1 MLYYIILIPRPT
13 LTFGKKT
20 KNTDRQ
26 ISSPYKPILLP
37 YVAIII
43 TIVYVLVTFLY
54 YWICFNNYLF
64 LSIYVL
70 CSYLQGG
77 DYGLFFNYFGA
88 YLVARGVILTS
99 LWGSFWSF
107 SKFLF
112 LGRVL
117 CETGGSPGHSSR
129 SWGGP
134 RGPCV
139 DPFGPQKSAKEA
151 KRPPRP

>member
-1 MLYYIILIPRPT
+1 MPPGRGVKQVYYIILIPRPT

-26 ISSPYKPILLP
+26 ISSPYKAILLP

-54 YWICFNNYLF
+54 YLNYFNNYLF

-77 DYGLFFNYFGA
+77 DYGLFFT
-88 YLVARGVILTS
+88 ILS
-99 LWGSFWSF
+99 
-107 SKFLF
+107 
-112 LGRVL
+112 
-117 CETGGSPGHSSR
+117 
-129 SWGGP
+129 
-134 RGPCV
+134 
-139 DPFGPQKSAKEA
+139 PFGRSGGHFDVIMGLFFELLQIYIF
-151 KRPPRP
+151 

>member
-1 MLYYIILIPRPT
+1 MTRS
-13 LTFGKKT
+13 KKT

-54 YWICFNNYLF
+54 YLNYFNNYLF

-77 DYGLFFNYFGA
+77 AMAFFTILSPFGRSGGHFDVTMGLFFELLQIYIF
-88 YLVARGVILTS
+88 
-99 LWGSFWSF
+99 
-107 SKFLF
+107 
-112 LGRVL
+112 
-117 CETGGSPGHSSR
+117 
-129 SWGGP
+129 
-134 RGPCV
+134 
-139 DPFGPQKSAKEA
+139 
-151 KRPPRP
+151 